1 MSFYDDASLVVIPSG
16 YKTSKVY
23 AEKPTDG
30 SGDLTFTRTGDTATR
45 VNSAGLIEEV
55 RTNLVL
61 QSNTFS
67 TTWIN
72 SDSTETGGQAGYDGT
87 NNAWLLT
94 STILGGFI
102 YQSVSISGQTTF
114 SVYAK
119 AGSQNGIIL
128 YSVHTTQGRNFNLST
143 GAVGGAFVA
152 APDSSQIQSVGN
164 GWYRCSI
171 TISSS
176 STNNFR
182 IYVGDGSSTAL
193 GNVVIQ
199 NSQCEKGDIATS
211 YIPTTTAAVSV
222 GPTANTARL
231 DYLGSTC
238 PRLILEGQRSNLVT
252 FSEQLN
258 NAAWGKTNIT
268 ISANN
273 ATSPDGYQN
282 ADTCLADGVN
292 AVHIIASNLIS
303 FTSGTAYSFS
313 VFAKKGTNNFM
324 QLIISSTV
332 GGMFANFDLNN
343 GTVGTLGT
351 LTGTTPTSS
360 IVDYGNGWY
369 RCIMNFTPTLST
381 SAYVNFVIVTSA
393 SAARAEANTLST
405 SVILWGAQVE
415 AGAYATSIIPTLAAS
430 ATRGKD
436 NCIKTSASAL
446 IGQTEGT
453 VFVEFKM
460 NGQDLSEDIYSNNKN
475 LTGSISIQ
483 LGTNGQMAGYIC
495 YNGSFTSLLS
505 STGAIQLGQTYKIA
519 LAYKTGNSAL
529 YINGTQVAT
538 NTTAFAFTT
547 TLSEID
553 IANNIVFFANLN
565 NKNINQ
571 VLQFKTRLTNAELAT
586 LTTL

>member
-1 MSFYDDASLVVIPSG
+1 MSQFYDKASLVVVPSG
-16 YKTSKVY
+16 YKAGTVY
-23 AEKPTDG
+23 AQKPLTTDG
-30 SGDLTFTRTGDTATR
+30 QLTFTRTGDTATR

-72 SDSTETGGQAGYDGT
+72 SDSNETGGQAGYDGT

-102 YQSVSISGQTTF
+102 YQTVAISGQTTF

-128 YSVHTTQGRNFNLST
+128 YSVHVAQGRNFNLST

-152 APDSSQIQSVGN
+152 APESSQIQSVGN

-176 STNNFR
+176 STNHFR

-199 NSQCEKGDIATS
+199 NSQCERGDIATA
-211 YIPTTTAAVSV
+211 YIPTTTAAVST
-222 GPTANTARL
+222 GPVANVPRL

-238 PRLILEGQRSNLVT
+238 PRLILEGQRTNLVT
-252 FSEQLN
+252 YSEQFD
-258 NAAWGKTNIT
+258 NAAWTK
-268 ISANN
+268 SN
-273 ATSPDGYQN
+273 ATVTANTSVSPDGYTN
-282 ADTCLADGVN
+282 ADTLVISASGYILQSFPSYS
-292 AVHIIASNLIS
+292 AVSGQKIATSIFAKNQ
-303 FTSGTAYSFS
+303 TSGFLFFGGATPDGTDVYSIE
-313 VFAKKGTNNFM
+313 N
-324 QLIISSTV
+324 
-332 GGMFANFDLNN
+332 
-343 GTVGTLGT
+343 
-351 LTGTTPTSS
+351 
-360 IVDYGNGWY
+360 YGNGWY
-369 RCIMNFTPTLST
+369 RHSLVRTFTTTTTGTVQYLIGT
-381 SAYVNFVIVTSA
+381 VGTHI
-393 SAARAEANTLST
+393 
-405 SVILWGAQVE
+405 IWGAQVE
-415 AGAYATSIIPTLAAS
+415 GSNSGYITSYIPTLAAS

-460 NGQDLSEDIYSNNKN
+460 NGQNLSEDVYSNNKN

-483 LGTNGQMAGYIC
+483 TTVSGQLLGFIC
-495 YNGSFTSLLS
+495 YAGTFIQFATSA
-505 STGAIQLGQTYKIA
+505 GAIQIGQTYKVAI
-519 LAYKTGNSAL
+519 AYKTGNSAFYL
-529 YINGTQVAT
+529 DGVQIAT
-538 NTTAFAFTT
+538 SSTAFAFTT

-553 IANNIVFFANLN
+553 IANDAVLFAYLN

-571 VLQFKTRLTNAELAT
+571 VLQFKTRLTNAELAE